1 MCLVVHFAFK
11 MHIKY
16 KRKEGISMNSVH
28 TEPGGIFGDVLFQP
42 EIFPG
47 DNDISDRTKLLCQS
61 MSLKRQYIARLKA
74 ASKKFNHYYNV

>member
-1 MCLVVHFAFK
+1 MY
-11 MHIKY
+11 IKY
-16 KRKEGISMNSVH
+16 RRKERISMNSVH

>member
-1 MCLVVHFAFK
+1 M
-11 MHIKY
+11 
-16 KRKEGISMNSVH
+16 SVH

-47 DNDISDRTKLLCQS
+47 CNETSGSTKLLCQGI
-61 MSLKRQYIARLKA
+61 SLKRQYIARLKA